1 MIRHRGKSRVSVL
14 LIVTDGEL
22 DDQNLAAKAVSAAHF
37 CHVDNHHVDNES
49 VNVLVINT
57 LQLTLNTYNANI
69 YYYIHIIYCITYNI
83 IQPFCNVMFCMLYC
97 VGSCM

>member
-1 MIRHRGKSRVSVL
+1 MIRNRGKSRVSVL

-22 DDQNLAAKAVSAAHF
+22 DDQTLAAKAVSAAHF
-37 CHVDNHHVDNES
+37 CHVDNES

-69 YYYIHIIYCITYNI
+69 YYYIHIILLYTYYI
-83 IQPFCNVMFCMLYC
+83 LHYI
-97 VGSCM
+97 